1 MGAAGTADEFA
12 LGQVEDDVSGLAMAR
27 ETCPVV
33 ASSVVAESDLA
44 ESDLAES
51 GLAGRGVVSDVE
63 GHLLAPWS
71 GGAGADGVSVGFLV
85 EVEEVVAEVFFED
98 AHGCLATQGRLDP
111 PLPGFL
117 LGGLL
122 LGGGVA
128 GGFGGARCWGGW

>member
-1 MGAAGTADEFA
+1 MGLFGTGGAGDVDQDLAWLTA
-12 LGQVEDDVSGLAMAR
+12 LGRFAR
-27 ETCPVV
+27 PRGVR
-33 ASSVVAESDLA
+33 SR
-44 ESDLAES
+44 
-51 GLAGRGVVSDVE
+51 AGRSSRRALCDTSSEVMVGAVVVPNVE

-71 GGAGADGVSVGFLV
+71 GGAGANRPPVGFLV
-85 EVEEVVAEVFFED
+85 EVEQVVAEVFFED
-98 AHGCLATQGRLDP
+98 ADGCLATQGRLDP

>member
-1 MGAAGTADEFA
+1 MGSAGTADEFA
-12 LGQVEDDVSGLAMAR
+12 LGQVEDDVSGLAVDR

-33 ASSVVAESDLA
+33 ASSVVAEL
-44 ESDLAES
+44 DLAES
-51 GLAGRGVVSDVE
+51 GLAGRGMVSDVE

-85 EVEEVVAEVFFED
+85 VVEEVVAEVFFED
-98 AHGCLATQGRLDP
+98 ADGCLATQGRLDP